1 MSLCGGSMWVPG
13 WAGPWEGC
21 MQCQSA
27 SCVAARQEL
36 QDGAGPCKSLGRA
49 LGHQSEGAREETV
62 SEVQP
67 TREG

>member
-1 MSLCGGSMWVPG
+1 
-13 WAGPWEGC
+13 

-49 LGHQSEGAREETV
+49 LGHQSEGAGEETV